1 LEIVCAEIID
11 ENHSSFQY
19 YKVVHQN
26 AFLSEFPYN
35 TCNFSRIVDIDFA
48 GNISI
53 PVFYGQRS
61 NMSVPWVYPPVWL
74 CPAKTAVKKRR
85 YQVVG

>member
-1 LEIVCAEIID
+1 LDTISSKIDIHYPREIAGIIWKFGKKCVLMNNFVILEARMIFI
-11 ENHSSFQY
+11 Y
-19 YKVVHQN
+19 Y
-26 AFLSEFPYN
+26 L
-35 TCNFSRIVDIDFA
+35 CNS
-48 GNISI
+48 ISI

>member
-1 LEIVCAEIID
+1 VSSGAYPWDRHVGSLSVEYRYRNGIAEIID

-35 TCNFSRIVDIDFA
+35 TCNFSRIV
-48 GNISI
+48 NI
-53 PVFYGQRS
+53 
-61 NMSVPWVYPPVWL
+61 WL
-74 CPAKTAVKKRR
+74 CSAKTAVKKRR